1 MTLATFLTASRLA
14 TAHSREAM
22 MAENHQRGAISFK
35 TGLRIRYLPVASTSS
50 MTGTVRNAMSTRLAS
65 SAADIA
71 DIGTSTNFTTSF
83 ATLFFCSQS
92 SVAGRVGSLRL
103 LTEMT
108 FPVRSAAVRIGES
121 LGTRSAPLG
130 NLLSYTT
137 AGA

>member
-35 TGLRIRYLPVASTSS
+35 TGLRIRYLPVASNSS
-50 MTGTVRNAMSTRLAS
+50 MTGTGRNGMSTRLAT

-71 DIGTSTNFTTSF
+71 DIGTSTNLTPSF
-83 ATLFFCSQS
+83 ATLFFCSHS

-108 FPVRSAAVRIGES
+108 FPVRSAAVRVGDFFGPI
-121 LGTRSAPLG
+121 RAPLG
-130 NLLSYTT
+130 NLLS
-137 AGA
+137 